1 MYQPHAGRVFK
12 GLSDITMGLNESR
25 DFVVTY
31 FDSEGVIIHGLC

>member
-1 MYQPHAGRVFK
+1 MHQHHAGRVFK

-31 FDSEGVIIHGLC
+31 FDSEGCDHHGLC